1 MIRVVQAKFVIDWHN
16 YAHTIMALTLSP
28 DHYLVKIT
36 KKCEAFIG
44 RRADHSFCVTEAMK
58 KHLQVSWN
66 VSAVTLYD
74 KPPDIF
80 KPITTTQKHD
90 FLSKLGKTYPQF
102 ISGDNSTVFTEIING
117 EVLLKATRPGLVV
130 SSTSWTEDEDFSVLF
145 SALQG

>member
-1 MIRVVQAKFVIDWHN
+1 
-16 YAHTIMALTLSP
+16 MALSLSS

-36 KKCEAFIG
+36 KKLEAFIG
-44 RRADHSFCVTEAMK
+44 RRADHCFCVTEAMK
-58 KHLQVSWN
+58 KHLKTTWN
-66 VSAVTLYD
+66 ISAITLYD

-90 FLSKLGKTYPQF
+90 FLLRLGKSYPQF
-102 ISGDNSTVFTEIING
+102 IQQDNSTIFTEIINK
-117 EVLLKATRPGLVV
+117 EVKLKISRPGLVV